1 MVNGE
6 LNNLNLLTWIIHES
20 RLRQMQGTRH
30 EDVVFHFECLV
41 TKQMKQ
47 DRLAYKVKSADI
59 KVTKKT
65 EK

>member
-1 MVNGE
+1 
-6 LNNLNLLTWIIHES
+6 
-20 RLRQMQGTRH
+20 MQGTRH